1 MRRNVDY
8 PELKNTVFDEAFA
21 ELLEARGL
29 PVTPFKVGLLAED
42 AGLDGWAFIDRM
54 ASADSRSLAHL
65 DLRLAD
71 NLDLDKPEM
80 EDLACAFTFEERR
93 KAGRTPEILRKVNGC
108 LGEAIDRLADVPP
121 ETFGGEDDYYKAK
134 GAIAEGGQLVA
145 RAQRRLAERSRP
157 AG

>member
-1 MRRNVDY
+1 MDY
-8 PELKNTVFDEAFA
+8 PQLKNTVFGEVFA
-21 ELLEARGL
+21 EMLEARGL
-29 PVTPFKVGLLAED
+29 PVTPFEVGKLAED
-42 AGLDGWAFIDRM
+42 AGLDGWKVLDRM
-54 ASADSRSLAHL
+54 AASAGAGYAGPLDGLVAALDLTKPETKDLAH
-65 DLRLAD
+65 
-71 NLDLDKPEM
+71 
-80 EDLACAFTFEERR
+80 AFTFEERR
-93 KAGRTPEILRKVNGC
+93 KAGRIPEILSKVNGC